1 MIVELENDDEYT
13 ASLENKN
20 AEKVVEKE
28 EMSEGT
34 GEGDEEGDN
43 GKSSKAAEKNY
54 RNIQNKGKKGQ
65 RKNNGNTLS
74 RNPGGDP
81 EDGHHKESSVPVKQS
96 SQNKGK
102 KATKDSHQCKERSS
116 GESHKEHQH
125 SQESTAKGTGE
136 GGLKEKKDRPKV

>member
-1 MIVELENDDEYT
+1 MIVELENDDEDT

-28 EMSEGT
+28 EMSKGT
-34 GEGDEEGDN
+34 GEGDEEGDK

-65 RKNNGNTLS
+65 RKNNGNTPS

-81 EDGHHKESSVPVKQS
+81 EDGRSVYFLAIS
-96 SQNKGK
+96 ISI
-102 KATKDSHQCKERSS
+102 
-116 GESHKEHQH
+116 
-125 SQESTAKGTGE
+125 
-136 GGLKEKKDRPKV
+136 